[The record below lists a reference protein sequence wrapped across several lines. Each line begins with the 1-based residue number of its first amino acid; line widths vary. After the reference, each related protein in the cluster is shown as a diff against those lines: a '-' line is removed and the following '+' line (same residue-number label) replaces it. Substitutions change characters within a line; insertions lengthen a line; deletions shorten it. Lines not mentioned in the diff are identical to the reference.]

1 MKRRSL
7 PIWLLRDVPAFL
19 GVMFSFWP
27 LVILLITSARRAMR
41 GKKVRWAAL
50 DEFPL
55 LLAHAE
61 ARLAF
66 ALRRQA
72 YRRLG
77 WNPRRVPFELIPATD
92 TWEETVERY
101 LNYSRALR
109 DMNAVV
115 EAYID
120 SIRSQYSISERDLV
134 AHGST
139 DARLSRAAHH
149 ELVGAATRARATSP
163 LALIL
168 SSARSARPS
177 KDKRGY
183 ARARG
188 PPLRSRLMKIQPNP
202 PRTPRARGRTRMRKQ
217 KPRRAFA
224 LRGHV
229 VCAFRQIS

>member
-1 MKRRSL
+1 MKRKGW

-19 GVMFSFWP
+19 GIMFSFWP

-50 DEFPL
+50 DDFPF

-77 WNPRRVPFELIPATD
+77 WNPRLVPFELIPACD
-92 TWEETVERY
+92 DWNDTVERY

-109 DMNAVV
+109 DMNVVV
-115 EAYID
+115 EAYLD
-120 SIRSQYSISERDLV
+120 DIRAQYSISERDLV

-139 DARLSRAAHH
+139 DARLRRAAHH
-149 ELVGAATRARATSP
+149 ELAPARA
-163 LALIL
+163 A
-168 SSARSARPS
+168 SARPS
-177 KDKRGY
+177 TCHAEAQRRRKDERGP
-183 ARARG
+183 AHARG
-188 PPLRSRLMKIQPNP
+188 PPL
-202 PRTPRARGRTRMRKQ
+202 TQ
-217 KPRRAFA
+217 KPGPTAPPSPRKHPLPGPRPHAPTSA
-224 LRGHV
+224 SANPASASR
-229 VCAFRQIS
+229 C